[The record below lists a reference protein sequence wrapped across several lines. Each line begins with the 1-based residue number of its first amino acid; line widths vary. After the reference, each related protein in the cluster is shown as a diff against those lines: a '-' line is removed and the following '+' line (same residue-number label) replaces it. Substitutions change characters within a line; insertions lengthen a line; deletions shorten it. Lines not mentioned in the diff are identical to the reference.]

1 MYTPSSHL
9 LPPEDMH
16 PNSPVPLLYRLALT
30 LSYTLSEKGCGLNSA
45 AINWIKLN
53 WHKVKPVV
61 LSQCLA
67 KSLCWNWERCFFSGV
82 VACTTTQTYSSIFL
96 FFFFLLQGRHNPLA
110 PGNWTVGKYLFQSG
124 ICLWAM
130 WSKKKRIPCF
140 GRTWHFWSNWWIS
153 VERDHR
159 SERSFF
165 VIQTLAYLPV
175 ADWTASSA
183 FFLGHSQQCN
193 GRCHR
198 VAYHPAF
205 SMLKKRDCCT
215 VPWLLQILQIIIF
228 PVDINKT
235 QTFYHTVALILRF
248 RRHNVGW
255 WESHVV
261 IISPL

>member
-96 FFFFLLQGRHNPLA
+96 FFFFFLLQGRHNPLA

-130 WSKKKRIPCF
+130 WSKKKKNPMFWQDMTFLVKLMNFCWTRSQVWEVFFCNTNISLFACCWLDSVFCLFSRTFSAVQWSMSSCCISSCF
-140 GRTWHFWSNWWIS
+140 FY
-153 VERDHR
+153 VK
-159 SERSFF
+159 
-165 VIQTLAYLPV
+165 
-175 ADWTASSA
+175 
-183 FFLGHSQQCN
+183 
-193 GRCHR
+193 
-198 VAYHPAF
+198 
-205 SMLKKRDCCT
+205 KKRLLYCT
-215 VPWLLQILQIIIF
+215 M
-228 PVDINKT
+228 
-235 QTFYHTVALILRF
+235 
-248 RRHNVGW
+248 
-255 WESHVV
+255 V
-261 IISPL
+261 ITNLTNYYISCGY